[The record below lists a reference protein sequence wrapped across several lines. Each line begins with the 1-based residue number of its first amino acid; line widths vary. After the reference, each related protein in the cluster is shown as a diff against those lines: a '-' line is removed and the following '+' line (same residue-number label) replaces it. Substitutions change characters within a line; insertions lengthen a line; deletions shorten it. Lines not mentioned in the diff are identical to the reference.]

1 MKDLKDKRILLIIG
15 GGIAAYKSLELIRS
29 LKKRGSDVEVI
40 LTNSGRKFVTELS
53 ASQISENEVH
63 TDLFNHKS
71 ELKMGHINLSRNADF
86 IIVAPATANFISRLS
101 YGMAD
106 DLATAT
112 LLASNKPIII
122 VPAMNPQ
129 MWKNPA
135 TVSYTHLTLP
145 TNREV

>member
-71 ELKMGHINLSRNADF
+71 
-86 IIVAPATANFISRLS
+86 
-101 YGMAD
+101 
-106 DLATAT
+106 
-112 LLASNKPIII
+112 
-122 VPAMNPQ
+122 
-129 MWKNPA
+129 
-135 TVSYTHLTLP
+135 
-145 TNREV
+145 